1 MMTSIIITNN
11 NVYTQQGILKD
22 IRYTESTIRL
32 TLEDEST
39 EYVLFTKEILNLKK
53 QDEITIYGKHDISK
67 GKEQIVV
74 HKIIKEG

>member
-53 QDEITIYGKHDISK
+53 QDEITIYGKHDIYK